1 MSAPAAPAI
10 SRTDLGL
17 LLIRAATGVTFAAHG
32 AQKVFVFGVGEVAKG
47 FAGMGLPMAGV
58 IAPMVAFGEL
68 LGGIALLAG
77 FLTRIAGAGITI
89 IMLGAMV
96 HVHLKNGF
104 FASGGGIEFVLVLG
118 ASAAGIALAGPG
130 HYSVDAWRGEVRR

>member
-130 HYSVDAWRGEVRR
+130 RYSVDAWWGRGGA

>member
-1 MSAPAAPAI
+1 MSTPSSSPRSHA
-10 SRTDLGL
+10 DLGL

-32 AQKVFVFGVGEVAKG
+32 AQKVFVSGVAEVAKG

-68 LGGIALLAG
+68 LGGIALFAG
-77 FLTRIAGAGITI
+77 FLTRIAGAGITL

-130 HYSVDAWRGEVRR
+130 RYSVDAWRGR

>member
-32 AQKVFVFGVGEVAKG
+32 AQKVFVFGVSEVAKG

-130 HYSVDAWRGEVRR
+130 RYSVDAWWGRRGA

>member
-104 FASGGGIEFVLVLG
+104 FASGGGHEFVLVLG

-130 HYSVDAWRGEVRR
+130 RYSVDAWRGRGGA